1 MKKFYMISA
10 ILALT
15 AGLAFAAP
23 TNVKR
28 AHFATKAAKEK
39 MLKQQ
44 TATPA
49 APAGPTCLAIPTH
62 KASTPNRAKKMLFL
76 SENGFSIGMEL
87 TFEKGTVSVTPDKAD
102 ATYYFMVLEKEAAQQ
117 IIDSYTGEGDAMA
130 DYMCTYVTEDIKFQN
145 QMAEIFGGD
154 PVTFEGNYA
163 KKGNVTEEFDAKP
176 STTYVAYAAYMTF
189 NEETQACEAELPVGS
204 YEATSPE
211 LPMSENVLTLTND
224 EDNIYVTTTNEDS
237 WALYAFA
244 KDEIAELKEY
254 YGFATDEEL
263 FTYYVTDSDYIH
275 NGNLTMSMTEALEN
289 FYSNEGTYVFFYAPY
304 YKPSNQLW
312 GELKS
317 AEINLKAPDPQEL
330 HYTFKYG
337 QAAWWNFDGEET
349 DSNLFTLTIFSDT
362 DEDGWLLPPYTELDV
377 YTAKISDLAGTY
389 SDEDFSLI
397 IDTSYAQLDDYNMT
411 SYKSG
416 TIKLVA
422 TGNKDEG
429 MAEYLV
435 SGEFTLDNI
444 SSDKLIIDEKAIWFY
459 AYDIMSDEQVIL
471 DPESGI
477 ETISADAK
485 VANTGIFSLS
495 GVRFPANTDVN
506 SLAPGFYIVNG
517 QKLLVK

>member
-15 AGLAFAAP
+15 AGLAFAGP

-87 TFEKGTVSVTPDKAD
+87 TYDSGIVTITPDKSD
-102 ATYYFMVLEKEAAQQ
+102 ATFYYMVFEKSVAQD
-117 IIDSYTGEGDAMA
+117 IIDRYSGEGDAIA

-145 QMAEIFGGD
+145 QLAELFGGD
-154 PVTFEGNYA
+154 PVTFESNYA
-163 KKGNVTEEFDAKP
+163 RKGEYSEIFEVRP

-204 YEATSPE
+204 YEATTPD
-211 LPMSENVLTLTND
+211 LPPSENVLTLTTD
-224 EDNIYVTTTNEDS
+224 ENNIYVTSTNEDT
-237 WALYAFA
+237 WAIYAFN

-254 YGFATDEEL
+254 YEFTTDEEL
-263 FTYYVTDSDYIH
+263 FTYYVTDSDYIYS
-275 NGNLTMSMTEALEN
+275 GNLTMSMTSALES
-289 FYSNEGTYVFFYAPY
+289 FYTNEGTYVFFYAPFY
-304 YKPSNQLW
+304 APANMLW

-330 HYTFKYG
+330 HYSFEYG
-337 QAAWWNFDGEET
+337 QAAWWNFDGEEK
-349 DSNLFTLTIFSDT
+349 DSNLFTLTLYT
-362 DEDGWLLPPYTELDV
+362 DYDEEGWLLPPYTELDV

-397 IDTSYAQLDDYNMT
+397 IDTSYAQLDDENMT

-416 TIKLVA
+416 SIKLVA
-422 TGNKDEG
+422 TGNKEDG

-444 SSDKLIIDEKAIWFY
+444 SSDKLIIDEKAVWFY
-459 AYDIMSDEQVIL
+459 AYDIMSDEQIIL

-485 VANTGIFSLS
+485 AANTGIFSIS
-495 GVRFPANTDVN
+495 GLRFPANTDVN